1 MELHAIKG
9 VGKEHAK
16 WSPVATASYRL
27 HPLIILNP
35 AHPIPSHLAKK
46 FASCFSPG
54 VVKVSKDGAV
64 SIDANG
70 MRKDSVSREVLRHE
84 EFQSA
89 VELKRIR
96 DWFIFNV
103 ESEGPYAPERLLPE
117 SVKVMRDKIASIR
130 KAAQALL
137 ADADGELP
145 GGDVK
150 GKVAG
155 PDADVEMSES

>member
-27 HPLIILNP
+27 HPLILLNP
-35 AHPIPSHLAKK
+35 AHPIPPHLAKK

-54 VVKVSKDGAV
+54 VVKVSKEGQV
-64 SIDANG
+64 SIDMHG

-84 EFQSA
+84 EFQGSI
-89 VELKRIR
+89 ELKRIR

-103 ESEGPYAPERLLPE
+103 ESEGPYTPERLLPE
-117 SVKVMRDKIASIR
+117 AIKVMRDKIASIR
-130 KAAQALL
+130 KAAEALL
-137 ADADGELP
+137 ANADGDLP
-145 GGDVK
+145 GSEVK
-150 GKVAG
+150 GKTMSG
-155 PDADVEMSES
+155 DGDVEMGES

>member
-27 HPLIILNP
+27 HPLILLNP
-35 AHPIPSHLAKK
+35 EKPIPPHLAKK

-54 VVKVSKDGAV
+54 VVKIDRDGQV
-64 SIDANG
+64 SIDLHG

-84 EFQSA
+84 EFAGA

-117 SVKVMRDKIASIR
+117 AVKVMRDKIAAIR
-130 KAAQALL
+130 KAAEALI
-137 ADADGELP
+137 ANADGELP
-145 GGDVK
+145 GSEPK
-150 GKVAG
+150 GKVVDG
-155 PDADVEMSES
+155 DVDVEMGES